1 MDNDLCIIFEKGL
14 RPIKAKK
21 YYYFTKPISRKLK
34 EFQISHNNFDVGSRG
49 KWRKFNPMNP
59 FSESNE
65 EERENNLKIESL
77 DDLFEDEKS
86 DPKIEEPK
94 EEAPIL
100 PLENNTKKEELF
112 TKDLQDELEAK
123 FDELFGPI
131 NYNKDNKK

>member
-1 MDNDLCIIFEKGL
+1 MKKKEK
-14 RPIKAKK
+14 
-21 YYYFTKPISRKLK
+21 
-34 EFQISHNNFDVGSRG
+34 
-49 KWRKFNPMNP
+49 
-59 FSESNE
+59 
-65 EERENNLKIESL
+65 NNLKIESL

-86 DPKIEEPK
+86 EPKIEEPK